1 MSECGKA
8 KVSLRESEERF
19 RLAMEATTDGLFDW
33 NMQTGEVFFNARYY
47 TMLGYEP
54 DELPA
59 SYDTWVQ
66 LLHPDDKEYALNAI
80 SQYTENNIEHH
91 EIEVRLRTK
100 SGGWLWVL
108 SRGKVV

>member
-1 MSECGKA
+1 MSGCGKA
-8 KVSLRESEERF
+8 EVPVRESEERF

-33 NMQTGEVFFNARYY
+33 NMQTGEVFFSPRYY

-66 LLHPDDKEYALNAI
+66 FLHPDDKE
-80 SQYTENNIEHH
+80 
-91 EIEVRLRTK
+91 
-100 SGGWLWVL
+100 
-108 SRGKVV
+108 